1 MTLGQGIWP
10 IGALWVVLA
19 TLETSAGL
27 TALFRERA
35 AEVGLHFEHVNGA
48 AGRYHLPEI
57 MGAGGALFDYD
68 TDGDLDVLLIQGRPL
83 EPPATGAAPLLA
95 PRLFRN
101 DLDGSRGVA
110 SLRFTDVTSRSGFA
124 SGDYGMGVA
133 AGDYDNDGD
142 PDLYLTNYG
151 PNRLYR
157 NDGGRFTDVTHDA
170 GPGLDDPRW
179 STSAAFSDYDADGDL
194 DLFVANYVDFTVA
207 GNKVCQDPAGARDY
221 CGPLQFRP
229 VPDRLFRNEG
239 NGTFTDVSEP
249 SGITKADGS
258 GLGVASADFN
268 GDGRLDF
275 YVAND
280 GMANQLWL
288 NRGSG
293 VFEDDALLAGVAFNA
308 DGQPEGSMGLAIG
321 DPDGDGDPDI
331 FITNI
336 AGETHA
342 FYENLGGARFEDRR
356 LATGLASATHAYTGF
371 GTDWFDYDNDGRQD
385 LFVANGGVTII
396 EVLRGDPFPFRQ
408 RNLLFQS
415 IGGGRFRDVTRDAGA
430 AFDAA
435 HVGSGAAFGDVD
447 NDGDVD
453 VLVTNNAGPARL
465 LLNENAVG
473 RPWLQ
478 VRLEAV
484 IDNRQGLGAR
494 VGVRRKDGTILWR
507 RARTDGSYLSAS
519 DPRVHFGL
527 GAAPDVQAI
536 LVEWPRGGREV
547 WNGITLNR
555 IISVRQGTG
564 ARPDAGHE
572 RAEMR
577 TGGGRTPPPASH
589 GR

>member
-1 MTLGQGIWP
+1 VRFAPRLLP
-10 IGALWVVLA
+10 IGALCAVLA
-19 TLETSAGL
+19 ASAVAGGL
-27 TALFRERA
+27 TPLFRERA
-35 AEVGLHFEHVNGA
+35 AALGLEFEHVNGA
-48 AGRYHLPEI
+48 AGDYHLPEI

-68 TDGDLDVLLIQGRPL
+68 TDGDLDVLLIQGRLLEAATTRPAPPL
-83 EPPATGAAPLLA
+83 S

-101 DLDGSRGVA
+101 DLGGPRGVR
-110 SLRFTDVTSRSGFA
+110 SLRFTDVTVRAGLA

-142 PDLYLTNYG
+142 ADLYLTNWG

-157 NDGGRFTDVTHDA
+157 NDRGRFTDVTLEA

-207 GNKVCQDPAGARDY
+207 ASKVCTDPAGARDY

-239 NGTFTDVSEP
+239 NGTFTDVSES
-249 SGITKADGS
+249 SGITKTFGS

-288 NRGSG
+288 NRGNG
-293 VFEDDALLAGVAFNA
+293 VFEDEALLAGVAFNF

-321 DPDGDGDPDI
+321 DPDDDGDPDI

-356 LATGLASATHAYTGF
+356 LTTGLASATHLYTGF
-371 GTDWFDYDNDGRQD
+371 GTDWFDYDNDGRLD

-396 EVLRGDPFPFRQ
+396 ELLRGDLFPFRQ
-408 RNLLFQS
+408 RNLLLHN
-415 IGGGRFRDVTRDAGA
+415 INGGRFQDVTREAGA

-435 HVGSGAAFGDVD
+435 HVGRGAAFGDVD

-453 VLVTNNAGPARL
+453 VLVTNNGGPARL
-465 LLNENAVG
+465 LLNGNPAG

-478 VRLEAV
+478 VRLEGT

-494 VGVRRKDGTILWR
+494 VGVRRKDGPILWR

-527 GAAPDVQAI
+527 GAASDVEGI
-536 LVEWPRGGREV
+536 LVEWPRGGREG
-547 WNGITLNR
+547 WIGITPNR
-555 IISVRQGTG
+555 IMSLRQGTG
-564 ARPDAGHE
+564 ARLDGEQEKAGRE
-572 RAEMR
+572 
-577 TGGGRTPPPASH
+577 
-589 GR
+589 